1 MSTSCGNPETETG
14 ALMLRRPKFDK
25 SKQCVRCKEKTGNIV
40 IRHAVYCKE
49 CFSTLISVKFR
60 RALDP
65 TVNPL
70 PDGPRRKGLKAG
82 GDLLIGFSGGLG
94 STVLLDLMYRTYFS
108 FHDAPIDLTTGKPR
122 GGKDH
127 PRNLLVWSRGS
138 VCYVEPCNA
147 FPGMK
152 DRTEHIR
159 AIVEQYEDLTFI
171 PLRIEDA
178 FSRDWWDSVGGK
190 HISDNLGI
198 DLTNEDL
205 LLSSISNEGN
215 EGYSKS
221 PVQQLQKYIFS
232 LPTQTAIL
240 STVQTLTRILLLHTA
255 SAIGSSH
262 LLLGTSLTSLS
273 ISLISSISQG
283 GGFVVREEGK
293 EEWVPPRSVTQM
305 KTNGHENGNIRV
317 VRPLQDIG
325 MKECAMWA
333 WWHGLNV
340 VGREKFPGGKQ
351 SIGQLTKDFIVG
363 LERDYPSTVSTI
375 ARTCSKLA
383 PKHGTDGICLF
394 CQRPAQYGLQDW
406 RAQTAI
412 RSFKSITS
420 YRPPHFPERDT
431 TDVPT
436 SPSLPSLTPF
446 LCYHCHTTLTSRSS
460 RGTTAVSVSKDDPT
474 PMPLWVTS
482 SSAASTVSSTVRVAT
497 QDPYSGE
504 EIWNRKKMDVEQMKA
519 TVAEF
524 LFE

>member
-1 MSTSCGNPETETG
+1 
-14 ALMLRRPKFDK
+14 
-25 SKQCVRCKEKTGNIV
+25 
-40 IRHAVYCKE
+40 
-49 CFSTLISVKFR
+49 
-60 RALDP
+60 
-65 TVNPL
+65 
-70 PDGPRRKGLKAG
+70 
-82 GDLLIGFSGGLG
+82 
-94 STVLLDLMYRTYFS
+94 
-108 FHDAPIDLTTGKPR
+108 
-122 GGKDH
+122 
-127 PRNLLVWSRGS
+127 
-138 VCYVEPCNA
+138 
-147 FPGMK
+147 MK

-351 SIGQLTKDFIVG
+351 SIGQLTKGETSAISHPATPNEFLRLHCWARTRLSVHGVYNSADVLQVGAKARDRWNMLVLPKTRTIWASG
-363 LERDYPSTVSTI
+363 LE
-375 ARTCSKLA
+375 
-383 PKHGTDGICLF
+383 GTDSDPIIQIYYIL
-394 CQRPAQYGLQDW
+394 
-406 RAQTAI
+406 
-412 RSFKSITS
+412 S
-420 YRPPHFPERDT
+420 
-431 TDVPT
+431 PT
-436 SPSLPSLTPF
+436 SFP
-446 LCYHCHTTLTSRSS
+446 
-460 RGTTAVSVSKDDPT
+460 
-474 PMPLWVTS
+474 
-482 SSAASTVSSTVRVAT
+482 
-497 QDPYSGE
+497 
-504 EIWNRKKMDVEQMKA
+504 
-519 TVAEF
+519 
-524 LFE
+524 